1 MLAARAPLPSAAS
14 QGDGLYSPFRGL
26 GGAPLPHSESPYQ
39 NGEAPHINGFS
50 GIGDV
55 WKEVTQLEW
64 LDKRRPPAWF
74 QAGLFGPGG
83 PVPLAQETK
92 LSEVFDIVMLVDNRE
107 KQTLGATIDSEKRAY
122 VKELASN
129 NVRMAVEFRTLNIG
143 DVMWVARHR
152 ENPQWEIVLDMIA
165 ERKSCSD
172 LFSSITGSQGSTNR
186 YWEQKRRIVISGIS
200 RRLYIVEGGAYDI
213 EKCKSEIPLE
223 KRSRMFH
230 TALDETHLAGFQI
243 IRSDDVLHT
252 VRQLLAAT
260 RRLCLSDQ
268 VGGRNLE
275 AYMRDEDIKKVE
287 FEVFNGRMAVRED
300 GAQTVGRVTESML
313 YQVPGMGK
321 ETVQLYLR
329 SFPTL
334 QSFFVAFEGVY
345 TLEDAAQV
353 LRQRTHMT
361 RAGKPTKLE
370 ETLFRIFGQ
379 NF

>member
-1 MLAARAPLPSAAS
+1 MQR
-14 QGDGLYSPFRGL
+14 
-26 GGAPLPHSESPYQ
+26 SESPYQ
-39 NGEAPHINGFS
+39 NGEAPHINGFP

-64 LDKRRPPAWF
+64 LDKRKPPAWF
-74 QAGLFGPGG
+74 QAGMFGPGG
-83 PVPLAQETK
+83 ATALAPQPK
-92 LSEVFDIVMLVDNRE
+92 LSDVFDFVLLIDSRE
-107 KQTLGATIDSEKRAY
+107 NISLGATIEGEKRKW
-122 VKELASN
+122 VSDLAAK
-129 NVRMAVEFRTLNIG
+129 NVVMTVEFRTLNIG

-172 LFSSITGSQGSTNR
+172 LLSSITGSQGSTNR

-200 RRLYIVEGGAYDI
+200 RRLYIVEGGAYDL
-213 EKCKSEIPLE
+213 EKCKSDIPLE

-230 TALDETHLAGFQI
+230 TSLDETHLAGFHV
-243 IRSDDVLHT
+243 IRSDDVLST
-252 VRQLLAAT
+252 VRHLLAAT
-260 RRLCLSDQ
+260 RRLCLSEQ

-275 AYMRDEDIKKVE
+275 AYMQDQDIKKVE
-287 FEVFNGRMAVRED
+287 FDVFNDRMTVRED

-321 ETVQLYLR
+321 DTVQLYLR

-345 TLEDAAQV
+345 TVEDAAQV
-353 LRQRTHMT
+353 LRQKTHMT
-361 RAGKPTKLE
+361 RAGKATKVE
-370 ETLFRIFGQ
+370 ETLFRLFGCA
-379 NF
+379 F